1 MAVKMTD
8 KSKRAGYNKPSR
20 NSRLPALV
28 LLCFAVLL
36 FLASCGGEQ
45 PAPPVDTPI
54 PEGPTETP
62 SPTPTTPANPP
73 TFVPTPTTGPAS
85 ESTGIPAHAV
95 TGASNAERDSND
107 RTKVA
112 VQPLFD
118 TWNRALRDDDA
129 ALFHSVL
136 TRELA
141 GSCGLDELQSWL
153 DQDDEFLAEAVV
165 IAVFPDV
172 TDPTR
177 AFAELAAGQRAA
189 RPEEAIPFPWPVA
202 LEDGEWQVGFPAAL
216 TARRCPYVASSP
228 PSGPEGGEREFS

>member
-1 MAVKMTD
+1 M
-8 KSKRAGYNKPSR
+8 
-20 NSRLPALV
+20 
-28 LLCFAVLL
+28 
-36 FLASCGGEQ
+36 
-45 PAPPVDTPI
+45 
-54 PEGPTETP
+54 
-62 SPTPTTPANPP
+62 
-73 TFVPTPTTGPAS
+73 PTPTTGPAS

-165 IAVFPDV
+165 SAVFLDV

-189 RPEEAIPFPWPVA
+189 RPEEAIPCSMARGAGRRRMAGRIPRRFDCKKMPV
-202 LEDGEWQVGFPAAL
+202 
-216 TARRCPYVASSP
+216 RRIKSTLGA
-228 PSGPEGGEREFS
+228 EGGEREFSQIPGLDLERRENISEDLCTKHRQMKRTG